1 MKRQLTYLLGLA
13 TFLTACSEVDKSG
26 TGGSRRKDSKEGRG
40 PIEIPQSPSPPSGE
54 HQPIGSGGTAA
65 GSTSG
70 GSSSQPT
77 AGGTG
82 QPENKKE
89 PPKTN

>member
-1 MKRQLTYLLGLA
+1 MKRNLTYFLCLA
-13 TFLTACSEVDKSG
+13 AFLTACSEVDKSG
-26 TGGSRRKDSKEGRG
+26 TGGSRGKDSKEGRG
-40 PIEIPQSPSPPSGE
+40 PTEIPSPPSGE

-82 QPENKKE
+82 QPEKKE
-89 PPKTN
+89 EPLKKN